1 MTAAPD
7 IASRPQS
14 DSGAAGEVKASTVDQ
29 GPAESETL
37 IGRKHQPIRVLTFSS
52 GGVDTAMQL
61 GVTHALLVMR
71 AEAPDVVLGVS
82 AGAVNAVAL
91 AEILQAGPP
100 GQSAAGM
107 DGAALEPLEPRVA
120 RFRQILEDFQNCPHD
135 LIDAMLPDAYQID
148 AQKPVKTLRLPVQA
162 ELERRWRDDSLG
174 SRAGLINFYNEL
186 LLLRASIGTITRAIR
201 RVLGVIAARESL
213 PKIWW
218 AVTTMESFRLWML
231 IGAVLHR
238 LAPLVWAIGRTT
250 IAWRPWT
257 ASIRRERGVTAAQL
271 IFRSGLWARTRELLV
286 NGLSLLLL
294 TAFWVMCSGVVV
306 GAVVLVVRLIL
317 RGFRDMGVDIGPPH
331 SLLVRL
337 GESLWQWAK
346 DPSMSSSINADL
358 IGALSAVLIT
368 VFALAVIYGLVVKL
382 KFGGRFLPTVGQ
394 AMGTMASFILLLAW
408 WTIVLLALSIPVAYV
423 LGQIPRWVGTALPWT
438 GWGARHVE
446 PRYVAMGAALL
457 GTMLVITLYIRR
469 RRFLLNLLARYGL
482 ADSLLH
488 PHPLRQFFVRV
499 FDPGYYGPVPM
510 DAAVDGA
517 LARSDS
523 PYPKPDAD
531 TKKYLDDYAKGS
543 PPIRVALSVA
553 DVSTGE
559 LSVIIGGVSTVDGL
573 MAATAAAPLFPP
585 VRSRGRLYIDAA
597 NVANQTTEALMNY
610 LRFRVHPEATAIH
623 VYSVASL
630 PLSRGELDPPPT
642 PSQKGDRNAE
652 TAERTELVKVIGRA
666 MQIQRLRDAH
676 LDQKLVNVLSRVLP
690 PGNVQAKS
698 GDDTFLRAW
707 AYPIEPDENLHTA
720 KRYFE
725 APNAQARR
733 EVIAETVADGCR
745 AALQTMLA
753 HQIRASARTAAGDEV
768 KVGRDEKRTI
778 WCGKVIADHNRAKN
792 PPETRTFPG
801 SAPSLIP
808 GEPRTPGLVEVC
820 RHCALYRDDGVTFE
834 RRLVVLER
842 KTTPADW
849 YPRDRQ
855 TDEHTVLSPAAR
867 QAVEDPGTSS
877 ADPSKQEARQSWQ
890 LARQTWGRSWPHPR
904 GGLPGTERPT
914 VSFLFSGGVFR
925 GVYQMGVLNAL
936 NLVGLRPDVIA
947 GASVGSITAA
957 MIARVFRE
965 PHESERVARIARLA
979 ATYLA
984 LDRLILT
991 DRFADFVRGFTVRA
1005 ASTRFSL
1012 NQADRVFRAFDK
1024 PVPAEFDRELRAV
1037 AAGLERLFY
1046 ISPFELKDL
1055 VEAVRRRKFSK
1066 SLGLLA
1072 DYLQEWLAR
1081 MGVGNQVLGA
1091 EPLSLLIAEHVLE
1104 GLPGYDIERPGAV
1117 PFDVFTEDGIYFLA
1131 TATNLTRGRLEIL
1144 GDPSCDRSHDQKP
1157 VLMDALLASSAF
1169 PGVFRPRWSWEIM
1182 PAAETADQY
1191 IDGGV
1196 TDNLPLDAVAQFLN
1210 RAAMADVVSARP
1222 FDGSV
1227 PHLLL
1232 CASLEPQL
1240 AILDE
1245 SEQHALRFNWPGLW
1259 HRARQLGYNKKI
1271 DLYAKIQ
1278 RSIRQAV
1285 GQNSRP
1291 KPPWNPLDLEVVA
1304 IKPEWLCNTFAF
1316 HPMLNFRRRRQA
1328 QSIAHGCASTL
1339 MELARPIPDDR
1350 AKRWKSAWGID
1361 ESRLPEEEVASRP
1374 DPYLPLRVGP
1384 DECWFRPGV
1393 TCPFSRTGL
1402 ARAGLYDTTARELES
1417 IYMLCGRPD
1426 THRAAT

>member
-1 MTAAPD
+1 MTAAPET
-7 IASRPQS
+7 ASPP
-14 DSGAAGEVKASTVDQ
+14 GPGEEEAGQVEASTIEQ
-29 GPAESETL
+29 SATETEPK
-37 IGRKHQPIRVLTFSS
+37 IGRKNQPIRVLTFSS
-52 GGVDTAMQL
+52 GGIDSAMQL

-91 AEILQAGPP
+91 AEVLQAGPP
-100 GQSAAGM
+100 GQSAA
-107 DGAALEPLEPRVA
+107 DGSASRLEPLEPRVA

-135 LIDAMLPDAYQID
+135 LLDSMLPDAYQID
-148 AQKPVKTLRLPVQA
+148 AQKPVKTLRLPVHA
-162 ELERRWRDDSLG
+162 ELERGWRDDSLA

-186 LLLRASIGTITRAIR
+186 LLLRVSVGTITRAIR
-201 RVLGVIAARESL
+201 RVLGVIAARESV
-213 PKIWW
+213 PKFWL
-218 AVTTMESFRLWML
+218 AALTMEVFRLWML
-231 IGAVLHR
+231 VGSVLHR
-238 LAPLVWAIGRTT
+238 VAPLVWPIGRTAIT
-250 IAWRPWT
+250 WRPWT
-257 ASIRRERGVTAAQL
+257 ASIRQERGVTAAHL
-271 IFRSGLWARTRELLV
+271 IFRSRLWTRVRDLVV

-294 TAFWVMCSGVVV
+294 TAFWVYISGFLLGVFVWI
-306 GAVVLVVRLIL
+306 VRMIL
-317 RGFRDMGVDIGPPH
+317 RGFGDMGANFRPAEGLMGKVAGTF
-331 SLLVRL
+331 R
-337 GESLWQWAK
+337 EWAAARSAI
-346 DPSMSSSINADL
+346 PSINTDL
-358 IGALSAVLIT
+358 IAALGAVLLSALTVAVL
-368 VFALAVIYGLVVKL
+368 YSLVVKL
-382 KFGGRFLPTVGQ
+382 KFGERFLPTVGR
-394 AMGTMASFILLLAW
+394 AMGTMASFVLLVVWWTLVLLL
-408 WTIVLLALSIPVAYV
+408 LSVPVAYV
-423 LGQIPRWVGTALPWT
+423 LGGIPGWLGSALPWT
-438 GWGARHVE
+438 GWRAWDLE
-446 PRYVAMGAALL
+446 PLYVARGAGVVTALLL
-457 GTMLVITLYIRR
+457 GTLLVRR

-510 DAAVDGA
+510 DAAVDSA
-517 LARSDS
+517 LSRSDA
-523 PYPKPDAD
+523 PYPEPDAD
-531 TKKYLDDYAKGS
+531 TKKYLDDYATGS

-553 DVSTGE
+553 DVSTGD
-559 LSVIIGGVSTVDGL
+559 LSVISGGVSTVDGL
-573 MAATAAAPLFPP
+573 MAATASAPLFPP
-585 VRSRGRLYIDAA
+585 VRSNGRLYIDAA

-610 LRFRVHPEATAIH
+610 LRFRVHPKATAIH

-630 PLSRGELDPPPT
+630 PLSREALDPTPT
-642 PSQKGDRNAE
+642 PAEKEDRAAQG
-652 TAERTELVKVIGRA
+652 AERTELVKVIGRA

-690 PGNVQAKS
+690 PGDVQVKS

-707 AYPIEPDENLHTA
+707 AYPVEPDENLHTA
-720 KRYFE
+720 KRFFE
-725 APNAQARR
+725 APDARARR
-733 EVIAETVADGCR
+733 RVVAETVADGCR

-753 HQIRASARTAAGDEV
+753 HQIRATARTAGDQV
-768 KVGRDEKRTI
+768 KVGRDGTRTI
-778 WCGKVIADHNRAKN
+778 WCGRVIGDHNQAKD

-801 SAPSLIP
+801 SAPPLSP
-808 GEPRTPGLVEVC
+808 EEPRTPGLVEVC
-820 RHCALYRDDGVTFE
+820 RNCALYRGDGAALE

-855 TDEHTVLSPAAR
+855 TDEHTAATPAVR
-867 QAVEDPGTSS
+867 QAEEDPGTLT
-877 ADPSKQEARQSWQ
+877 ADPSKREASRDWE

-904 GGLPGTERPT
+904 GGVPGTERAT

-965 PHESERVARIARLA
+965 PHDSERVARIARLA

-991 DRFADFVRGFTVRA
+991 DRFADFIRGFTVRA

-1055 VEAVRRRKFSK
+1055 VEAVRRRKVSR

-1072 DYLQEWLAR
+1072 DYLQEWLGR

-1091 EPLSLLIAEHVLE
+1091 EPLSLLIAEHVLD
-1104 GLPGYDIERPGAV
+1104 GLPGYDLERPGTI

-1144 GDPSCDRSHDQKP
+1144 GDPSCDRSSGQKP
-1157 VLMDALLASSAF
+1157 VLLDGLLASSAF

-1222 FDGSV
+1222 AGGSV

-1232 CASLEPQL
+1232 CASLEPRL
-1240 AILDE
+1240 PILDE
-1245 SEQHALRFNWPGLW
+1245 AEQHALRFNWPALW
-1259 HRARQLGYNKKI
+1259 RRAGQLGYNKKI

-1285 GQNSRP
+1285 GNNPSPRR
-1291 KPPWNPLDLEVVA
+1291 WTPLDLEVVA
-1304 IKPEWLCNTFAF
+1304 VKPEWLCSTFAF

-1339 MELARPIPDDR
+1339 MELARPIADDR
-1350 AKRWKSAWGID
+1350 AGRWKSAWGID
-1361 ESRLPEEEVASRP
+1361 QSRLPDVNVASRT
-1374 DPYLPLRVGP
+1374 DPYVPLPVGP
-1384 DECWFRPGV
+1384 DECWFKPGV

-1402 ARAGLYDTTARELES
+1402 ARAGLHDATANEVQS
-1417 IYMLCGRPD
+1417 IYTLCGRPD
-1426 THRAAT
+1426 THRAPA

>member
-1 MTAAPD
+1 MTSATAGPPQPD
-7 IASRPQS
+7 I
-14 DSGAAGEVKASTVDQ
+14 GAAGEVKASTMDQ
-29 GPAESETL
+29 SDARTETP
-37 IGRKHQPIRVLTFSS
+37 IGRKNQPIRVLTFSS
-52 GGVDTAMQL
+52 GGLDTAMQL

-100 GQSAAGM
+100 GQSAAST

-135 LIDAMLPDAYQID
+135 LLDAMLPDAYQID
-148 AQKPVKTLRLPVQA
+148 AQKPVKTLRLPVHA
-162 ELERRWRDDSLG
+162 ELERRWRDDSLA

-186 LLLRASIGTITRAIR
+186 LLLRASIGTITRAVR

-213 PKIWW
+213 PKMWR
-218 AVTTMESFRLWML
+218 AVQAMELFRLWML
-231 IGAVLHR
+231 IGTVLHR
-238 LAPLVWAIGRTT
+238 LAPLVWPIGRTAV
-250 IAWRPWT
+250 AWRPWT
-257 ASIRRERGVTAAQL
+257 ASIRRERGVTAARL
-271 IFRSGLWARTRELLV
+271 IFRSGLWTRTRAVLV

-294 TAFWVMCSGVVV
+294 TAFWVMWSG
-306 GAVVLVVRLIL
+306 GLLALFVLVVRLTL
-317 RGFRDMGVDIGPPH
+317 RGFRGMGLDIGSPH
-331 SLLVRL
+331 SLLVKL
-337 GESLWQWAK
+337 GDSVWKWAK
-346 DPSMSSSINADL
+346 NPSMNSSINADL
-358 IGALSAVLIT
+358 IAALGAVLLT
-368 VFALAVIYGLVVKL
+368 VFTVAVIYGLVVKL

-394 AMGTMASFILLLAW
+394 AMGTMVSFFLLLAW
-408 WTIVLLALSIPVAYV
+408 WTLVLLVLSMLVAYV
-423 LGQIPRWVGTALPWT
+423 LGQVPRGAVATLPWT
-438 GWGARHVE
+438 AWRARQVD
-446 PRYVAMGAALL
+446 PLYVAGGAALL
-457 GTMLVITLYIRR
+457 ATLLVITLIVRR

-510 DAAVDGA
+510 DAAVDAA
-517 LARSDS
+517 LARSDA
-523 PYPKPDAD
+523 PYPESDAH

-559 LSVIIGGVSTVDGL
+559 LSVISGGVSTVDGL
-573 MAATAAAPLFPP
+573 MAATAAAPILPP
-585 VRSRGRLYIDAA
+585 VRSNGRLYIDAA

-630 PLSRGELDPPPT
+630 PLSRGALDAPPT
-642 PSQKGDRNAE
+642 PAQRGDYA
-652 TAERTELVKVIGRA
+652 TASAERTELVKVIGRA
-666 MQIQRLRDAH
+666 MQIQRFRDAH
-676 LDQKLVNVLSRVLP
+676 LDQKLLNVLSRVLP
-690 PGNVQAKS
+690 PGNVQVKS

-720 KRYFE
+720 KRFFE
-725 APNAQARR
+725 APDALTRR
-733 EVIAETVADGCR
+733 RVVAETVADGCR
-745 AALQTMLA
+745 AALQTMLS
-753 HQIRASARTAAGDEV
+753 HQIRATARTTEDQV
-768 KVGRDEKRTI
+768 QVGKDGTRAT
-778 WCGKVIADHNRAKN
+778 WCGKVIADHHNRDTDH
-792 PPETRTFPG
+792 PETRTFPG
-801 SAPSLIP
+801 SAPPLTE

-820 RHCALYRDDGVTFE
+820 RNCALYRDVDEAKLE

-855 TDEHTVLSPAAR
+855 TDEHASLSPAAR
-867 QAVEDPGTSS
+867 QAMEDPGALW
-877 ADPSKQEARQSWQ
+877 ADPSKQEASESWR
-890 LARQTWGRSWPHPR
+890 LARQTWGRTWPHPR
-904 GGLPGTERPT
+904 RGMPGTERAT

-936 NLVGLRPDVIA
+936 NLLGLRPDVIA

-965 PHESERVARIARLA
+965 PNDSERVARIARLA

-1024 PVPAEFDRELRAV
+1024 PVPVEFDRELRAV

-1046 ISPFELKDL
+1046 ISPFELKEL
-1055 VEAVRRRKFSK
+1055 VEAMRRRKFSK

-1104 GLPGYDIERPGAV
+1104 GLPGYDIEQPGTI

-1131 TATNLTRGRLEIL
+1131 TATNLSRGRLEVL
-1144 GDPSCDRSHDQKP
+1144 GDPSCDRSHAQKP
-1157 VLMDALLASSAF
+1157 VLLDGLLASSAF

-1182 PAAETADQY
+1182 PAAETAEQY

-1196 TDNLPLDAVAQFLN
+1196 TDNLPLDAVAEFLN

-1222 FDGSV
+1222 VDGTV

-1232 CASLEPQL
+1232 CASLERRL
-1240 AILDE
+1240 AILNE
-1245 SEQHALRFNWPGLW
+1245 AEEHALRFNWPALW
-1259 HRARQLGYNKKI
+1259 HRAGQLGYNKKI

-1278 RSIRQAV
+1278 RSIRQVV
-1285 GQNSRP
+1285 GERVSP
-1291 KPPWNPLDLEVVA
+1291 KARWNPLDLEVVA
-1304 IKPEWLCNTFAF
+1304 IKPEWLCSTFAF

-1339 MELARPIPDDR
+1339 IELARPIPDDR
-1350 AKRWKSAWGID
+1350 ANRWKSAWGID
-1361 ESRLPEEEVASRP
+1361 ESRLPDADVASRP
-1374 DPYLPLRVGP
+1374 DPYVPLQVGP
-1384 DECWFRPGV
+1384 DECWFKPGV

-1402 ARAGLYDTTARELES
+1402 ARAGLFDATASGVQS
-1417 IYMLCGRPD
+1417 IYTLCGRPD
-1426 THRAAT
+1426 THRATT